1 MTKINVTELLARVGF
16 RSPSEKLRASIEN
29 AIRSKLGPVETIE
42 GIIAIERREREERNL
57 VERTRKAS
65 LGSFSTLA
73 DFDWNHPRK
82 IDRNLFEHLHDSLN
96 FIERAENV
104 LLRGQSGVGKTMLA
118 QNLGLAALSRG
129 HSVRFSTLAAV
140 LTDLLQKE
148 SLPALERCLRN
159 RYLSPS
165 LLIIDEIGYLPCD
178 SRSADLLYNIVNRRH
193 EKRSLVLT
201 TNLAFKQWGS
211 VFPGAS
217 SVAALVDRFVQH
229 CHVID
234 IDADS
239 YRQKKSIRS
248 LAKKSK

>member
-1 MTKINVTELLARVGF
+1 MPKIEVTELLARVGF
-16 RSPSEKLRASIEN
+16 RSPSEKLRAFVEH
-29 AIRSKLGPVETIE
+29 AIRGKLGPVETIE
-42 GIIAIERREREERNL
+42 GMVAIERREREDRNL
-57 VERTRKAS
+57 VERTKRAS
-65 LGSFSTLA
+65 LGSFPPLA

-82 IDRNLFEHLHDSLN
+82 IDRNLFEHLHDSLA

-129 HSVRFSTLAAV
+129 YSVRFSTLAAAM
-140 LTDLLQKE
+140 TDLLQKE

-193 EKRSLVLT
+193 ERRSVVLT
-201 TNLAFKQWGS
+201 TNLAFKQWGTI
-211 VFPGAS
+211 FPGAS

-248 LAKKSK
+248 LAKKPK